1 MSKSLNQETCGEI
14 SAVNSDELIS
24 FLSFKGLYIF
34 KVLDFSGK
42 IFKRVVVTDVPYQ
55 HSNDKMEGLK
65 ISIDIERNK
74 QMTLSQIKDVLK
86 KANIPFEEFLVHLQI
101 SPSVD
106 ASNVV
111 YKK

>member
-1 MSKSLNQETCGEI
+1 
-14 SAVNSDELIS
+14 
-24 FLSFKGLYIF
+24 
-34 KVLDFSGK
+34 
-42 IFKRVVVTDVPYQ
+42 
-55 HSNDKMEGLK
+55 
-65 ISIDIERNK
+65 
-74 QMTLSQIKDVLK
+74 MTLSQVKDVLK

>member
-1 MSKSLNQETCGEI
+1 MSKSLKQETCGKI
-14 SAVNSDELIS
+14 FTVNSDELIS
-24 FLSFKGLYIF
+24 FLSYKGLYIF
-34 KVLDFSGK
+34 KGSDFSGK
-42 IFKRVVVTDVPYQ
+42 NFKKITFTDIPCQY
-55 HSNDKMEGLK
+55 SDDSIKDAK
-65 ISIDIERNK
+65 ISIDMERNK

-106 ASNVV
+106 ASNIV